1 LEEKE
6 NNNGELT
13 MNNND
18 IPQEIVVHQNEEKSV
33 SSTQSTISS
42 LSSDTDVVSALLNLK
57 EGMSGSVLSDLLQH
71 AQRCKHVKKNLQER
85 YDQGKS
91 LRRELEDAK
100 GKITAG
106 TLFKCG
112 KVVLDDELL
121 ILQEEKEEAAQRSR
135 EEIRE
140 KQVREYESR
149 QKSALSVLQSTKTKE
164 QLTSAELKAVV
175 LWKKRKGDKALPTTK
190 ALLLEQ
196 FDETIDRPDLTV
208 AEFLAK

>member
-1 LEEKE
+1 
-6 NNNGELT
+6 
-13 MNNND
+13 
-18 IPQEIVVHQNEEKSV
+18 
-33 SSTQSTISS
+33 
-42 LSSDTDVVSALLNLK
+42 
-57 EGMSGSVLSDLLQH
+57 
-71 AQRCKHVKKNLQER
+71 VKKNLQER

-100 GKITAG
+100 SKITAG

-112 KVVLDDELL
+112 KVVLEDELL

-140 KQVREYESR
+140 KQVQEYESR

-175 LWKKRKGDKALPTTK
+175 L
-190 ALLLEQ
+190 
-196 FDETIDRPDLTV
+196 
-208 AEFLAK
+208 